1 VTFPRKRFVKQFTS
15 HFRRVSQSCRL
26 PQPAGFSQTKTRW
39 LLSPVNGSVARPAPE
54 SSASK
59 ETVVFKTAA
68 IDAADTLNVAQGS
81 SGCPNGPQRSRKY
94 WMILST
100 WS

>member
-1 VTFPRKRFVKQFTS
+1 MQASSARRF
-15 HFRRVSQSCRL
+15 L
-26 PQPAGFSQTKTRW
+26 PDQDMLAAVAGER
-39 LLSPVNGSVARPAPE
+39 PVARPAPE
-54 SSASK
+54 SYASK

-68 IDAADTLNVAQGS
+68 IDAAGALNVAQGS